1 MFDIRGLLVSL
12 GFFGVL
18 YCLLSM
24 LVVCI
29 WRGANL
35 LRGISARGFAHVL
48 FGLRIFPLAASL
60 LVTLAFA
67 LPAFLLLESGVI
79 DEDLGTLVFS
89 VGSLLLLAAGVFRV
103 MTAQARTSR
112 VVADWMEGASIFD
125 AGVTIPTYQ
134 AKPGIPLLLLFGVRR
149 PAVLVSETTVALLSS
164 DELRVSVR
172 HEVEHMR
179 SRDNLKKLIVHCF
192 PFPGMAGLERA
203 WQESAELAAD
213 DAAISNRGEAI
224 ELASALVKLSELA
237 PVQATPAFTTGLAD
251 VSMSVNLRV
260 ERLLAWNENKGRGA
274 RSYGWYL
281 LPLIFAAVWWAA
293 ANYSEGLSLTHRL
306 TEWFVH

>member
-29 WRGANL
+29 WRAANL
-35 LRGISARGFAHVL
+35 LRGISARGFAQVL
-48 FGLRIFPLAASL
+48 FGLRIFPLVASL

-103 MTAQARTSR
+103 VTAQARTAR

-149 PAVLVSETTVALLSS
+149 PTVLVSETTVALLSS

-172 HEVEHMR
+172 HEVEHLR

-203 WQESAELAAD
+203 WQEAAELAAD
-213 DAAISNRGEAI
+213 DAAISNHGEAI

-251 VSMSVNLRV
+251 VSMSVHLRV
-260 ERLLAWNENKGRGA
+260 ERLLAWNENQVRGV
-274 RSYGWYL
+274 RRYGWYV

-293 ANYSEGLSLTHRL
+293 ANYSEALSLTHRL